1 MGARNWAP
9 KAIMK
14 RILILGSTGSI
25 GRNVL
30 DVVRRHPD
38 QFRVVGLAAHRNVDV
53 LRAQCAD
60 HPDARFV
67 VTDAAA
73 AAAMAGD
80 PARRARFAGGDEA
93 ALIELVRESGADLV
107 VNALVG
113 FVGLAPTLAALEAG
127 IPVAIANKE
136 SIVAGGE
143 LLLAAARKAGVELVP
158 IDSEH
163 VAIAQCL
170 AGSSRGD
177 VERVVLTASGG
188 ALRDRNPAT
197 LADVSVRDVLAHPT
211 WRMGAKITVDSAT
224 LVNKGLEIIEAHW
237 LFGFPYEKI
246 DVVIHPQ
253 SIVHSVVRFVDG
265 SMLAQMATPD
275 MRIPILYALAYPN
288 RLKSDLGAN
297 LLEFPALS
305 FAPVDESRYPCFRLA
320 LAAAKAGGTAPTVLS
335 AANEVAVEAFL
346 AERLP
351 YSALA
356 DVIASALEALPAR
369 PVRSLDDVV
378 EADREARRWIREHH
392 TTATRGDGR

>member
-1 MGARNWAP
+1 
-9 KAIMK
+9 MK
-14 RILILGSTGSI
+14 RIVVLGSTGSI

-60 HPDARFV
+60 HPDACFV

-73 AAAMAGD
+73 AAEVAND
-80 PARRARFAGGDEA
+80 PARRAGLSGVGEA
-93 ALIELVRESGADLV
+93 ALLDLVRDSGADLV

-143 LLLAAARKAGVELVP
+143 LLIGAARTAGVEIVP

-170 AGSSRGD
+170 AGSARAD
-177 VERVVLTASGG
+177 VECVILTASGG
-188 ALRDRNPAT
+188 ALRDRHPAT
-197 LADVSVRDVLAHPT
+197 FAEVAVRDVLAHPT

-237 LFGFPYEKI
+237 LFGLPYEKI

-265 SMLAQMATPD
+265 SMIAQMATPD

-288 RLKSDLGAN
+288 RLKSDLGAHV
-297 LLEFPALS
+297 LEFPALS
-305 FAPVDESRYPCFRLA
+305 FAPVDERRYPCFPLA
-320 LAAAKAGGTAPTVLS
+320 VAAAKSGGTAPTVLS

-346 AERLP
+346 AGRLP
-351 YSALA
+351 YTAIPEL
-356 DVIASALEALPAR
+356 IGSALEALPAR
-369 PVRSLDDVV
+369 AVASLDDVV
-378 EADREARRWIREHH
+378 AADDEARRWIREHH

>member
-1 MGARNWAP
+1 
-9 KAIMK
+9 MK
-14 RILILGSTGSI
+14 RIVVLGSTGSI

-38 QFRVVGLAAHRNVDV
+38 QFRVVGLAANRTVDL

-67 VTDAAA
+67 VTDATAA
-73 AAAMAGD
+73 ALVAGD
-80 PARRARFAGGDEA
+80 PAWRGRFVGAGDA
-93 ALIELVRESGADLV
+93 ALLDLVRASGADLV

-127 IPVAIANKE
+127 VAVAIANKE

-143 LLLAAARKAGVELVP
+143 VLLRAAKKAGVDLVP

-170 AGSSRGD
+170 AGSSPSD
-177 VERVVLTASGG
+177 VERVILTASGG
-188 ALRDRNPAT
+188 ALRDRRPDE
-197 LADVSVRDVLAHPT
+197 LARVSVRDVLAHPT

-237 LFGFPYEKI
+237 LFGLPYDKI

-265 SMLAQMATPD
+265 SMIAQMGVPD
-275 MRIPILYALAYPN
+275 MRIPILYALAYPR
-288 RLKSDLGAN
+288 RLKSDLGAD
-297 LLEFPALS
+297 LHEFPALS
-305 FAPVDESRYPCFRLA
+305 FAPVDDERYPCFRIA
-320 LAAAKAGGTAPTVLS
+320 LDAARAGGTAPTVLS
-335 AANEVAVEAFL
+335 AANEVAVASFL
-346 AERLP
+346 GGKLP
-351 YSALA
+351 YAALA
-356 DVIASALEALPAR
+356 GVIASALDALPVR
-369 PVRSLDDVV
+369 PVDTLDDVV
-378 EADREARRWIREHH
+378 EADRATRRWLHEHH
-392 TTATRGDGR
+392 STAASGEGR

>member
-1 MGARNWAP
+1 
-9 KAIMK
+9 MK
-14 RILILGSTGSI
+14 RILVLGSTGSV

-30 DVVRRHPD
+30 DVVGLHPD
-38 QFRVVGLAAHRNVDV
+38 QFRVVGLAAHRNVDL
-53 LRAQCAD
+53 LRAQCAK

-67 VTDAAA
+67 VTDSAAA
-73 AAAMAGD
+73 APIAND
-80 PARRARFAGGDEA
+80 PAWRGRFVGGNEA
-93 ALIELVRESGADLV
+93 AVLDLVRKCEPDLV

-143 LLLAAARKAGVELVP
+143 LLLRAARRTGVDLVP

-170 AGSSRGD
+170 AGSARDD
-177 VERVVLTASGG
+177 VERVILTASGG
-188 ALRDRNPAT
+188 ALRDRNPDA

-237 LFGFPYEKI
+237 LFGLPYEKI

-253 SIVHSVVRFVDG
+253 SIVHSVVRFIDG
-265 SMLAQMATPD
+265 SMIAQMATPD
-275 MRIPILYALAYPN
+275 MRIPILYALAYPQ
-288 RLKSDLGAN
+288 RLKSDLGAG

-305 FAPVDESRYPCFRLA
+305 FAAVDDRRYPCFRLA
-320 LAAAKAGGTAPTVLS
+320 VAAARAGGTAPTVLS
-335 AANEVAVEAFL
+335 AANEVAVGAFL
-346 AERLP
+346 RGTLAFSAIANVIS
-351 YSALA
+351 SAL
-356 DVIASALEALPAR
+356 DALPVR
-369 PVRSLDDVV
+369 PVTSLDDVV
-378 EADREARRWIREHH
+378 EADAATRRWVYEHH
-392 TTATRGDGR
+392 TAATAGDGR